1 MTRYL
6 SWVLNL
12 ALLGLACFLAAQSV
26 NTVLAAVWAPDLTGP
41 PRAAPDAVAP
51 ASRPWSEREVILT
64 RNLFNASLLA
74 PDQPIVP
81 ENEVLEATRLPLDLL
96 GTAAAELPELSF
108 AAVQDRESQQTLVV
122 RIRDSIRNQ
131 AEVVRIERRRIVL
144 SEGGSLRELALE
156 EPEALATAPGPLA
169 AAQPRR
175 MPPRAPSA
183 PPAPAAAPAEGARSP
198 AQLFSQAR
206 ILPKYDAGQMVGVQV
221 SSIKPGSLFE
231 EMGLQDGE
239 VITEL
244 NGIPID
250 SPEQSAKILLELSK
264 SQTFTIQVEGAG
276 GPRTLNV
283 DLPAP

>member
-1 MTRYL
+1 MTRYV

-26 NTVLAAVWAPDLTGP
+26 NTVLAALLTPDPVGP
-41 PRAAPDAVAP
+41 ASSGPAAAAPAT
-51 ASRPWSEREVILT
+51 RPWSDREVILT

-81 ENEVLEATRLPLDLL
+81 ANEVLEATQLPLNLL
-96 GTAAAELPELSF
+96 GTAAAEVPELSF
-108 AAVQDRESQQTLVV
+108 AAVEDRESQQTLVLRV
-122 RIRDSIRNQ
+122 GDAIRNQ
-131 AEVVRIERRRIVL
+131 AEVMRIERRRIVL

-156 EPEALATAPGPLA
+156 EPEALAMAPAPVATAA
-169 AAQPRR
+169 PRR
-175 MPPRAPSA
+175 MPQRMPA
-183 PPAPAAAPAEGARSP
+183 PPPAAPPGGARSP

-206 ILPKYDAGQMVGVQV
+206 ILPKYDSGQMVGVQV

-231 EMGLQDGE
+231 EIGIQDGD

-250 SPEQSAKILLELSK
+250 SPEQSAKILLELTK
-264 SQTFTIQVEGAG
+264 SEAFTIQVEGAG

-283 DLPAP
+283 DLPEP